1 MALHEA
7 LIALQTGCSGLL
19 TLKQD
24 DPHFKKRLP
33 TIPYVHQGEL
43 EILDRLT
50 QLGRHYRTLDEYIRN
65 IIKTKTSGLYILSFA
80 FELRSIL
87 QSYLQCLSQ
96 LEHECL
102 QNTSLT
108 LSHLLISLTD
118 YTLLFPA
125 LVSLINTLQSSGY
138 RGCQILDV
146 IRRCTLD
153 GNTILSSTMKK
164 LLCASHRILI
174 KQITSIVT
182 RGQIYDEYGEFFIG
196 LNNSINVEAMGMTT
210 PSVSRM
216 TSAVVS
222 RSHSPDRERQ
232 TMMQTPQPNPMITP
246 GYSQYLLIPE
256 MLPSYIP
263 LQLADKIVFIG
274 ESWLLLKNND
284 DDDDDRNSKNS
295 LAITQIDYDEQNQLV
310 QQQLHALTLI
320 DDLNMFELE
329 RIIERARIDL
339 SLTLRNLFVDRFHLI
354 DELEQIRGFYL
365 IEHGELYTL
374 FVNRTSQLLLNT
386 KKSSN
391 AIENDINEV
400 FKQCL
405 NDLHLDTILTNTD
418 KFKFRLNFPPSEA
431 AAQEISAARRLLSR
445 AQGTSDNS
453 TIPFDFWSCGWAN
466 LSIQYK
472 VKYPMKAF
480 FSENCKQRYNDIF
493 HLLIVLRYV
502 QIELNSLWL
511 AFKNHHRNSLI
522 CHLRNAMSFFI
533 NNFQYYIQIDVLE
546 YKYQQFIRS
555 ILSSTDF
562 QQIKHLHELF
572 LADIQTHSF
581 MLLGT
586 AYQSMKNILS
596 ICVSFCLTI
605 KQQEN
610 RNNLD
615 ESILRQFGKDF
626 NDEIKLLF
634 GILGMVQKHNAL
646 PHLGVF
652 LTRLDFNRFLTN
664 NNGSFGEF

>member
-24 DPHFKKRLP
+24 DPHFKKRFP
-33 TIPYVHQGEL
+33 TIPYIHQGEL

-50 QLGRHYRTLDEYIRN
+50 QIGRHYRTLDEYVQN
-65 IIKTKTSGLYILSFA
+65 ILKNKTSGLYILSFA

-87 QSYLQCLSQ
+87 QSYLHCLSQ

-108 LSHLLISLTD
+108 LSHLTVALTD

-125 LVSLINTLQSSGY
+125 LVSLINTLQSTGY
-138 RGCQILDV
+138 RGCQILDI
-146 IRRCTLD
+146 IRRSTLD
-153 GNTILSSTMKK
+153 GNTILSSTIKK
-164 LLCASHRILI
+164 LLCACHRILI
-174 KQITSIVT
+174 KQITSILT
-182 RGQIYDEYGEFFIG
+182 QGQIYDEYGEFFIG
-196 LNNSINVEAMGMTT
+196 LNNNINVEAMGMTT
-210 PSVSRM
+210 PSISRM
-216 TSAVVS
+216 TSTVAS

-232 TMMQTPQPNPMITP
+232 SVLQTPQPNSLITP
-246 GYSQYLLIPE
+246 GYSQYQLIPE

-263 LQLADKIVFIG
+263 LQLADKILFIG

-284 DDDDDRNSKNS
+284 DDDNDRKFLLLNP
-295 LAITQIDYDEQNQLV
+295 IDYDEQNHLV
-310 QQQLHALTLI
+310 QQQLYALTLS

-329 RIIERARIDL
+329 RIIEHARIDL

-365 IEHGELYTL
+365 IERGELYTL
-374 FVNRTSQLLLNT
+374 FVNRTNQLLLNT
-386 KKSSN
+386 KKSTN

-405 NDLHLDTILTNTD
+405 NDLHLETILTNAD
-418 KFKFRLNFPPSEA
+418 KFKFKLNFPHNDNT
-431 AAQEISAARRLLSR
+431 AQEISGARRLLSR
-445 AQGTSDNS
+445 TQGLTDNS
-453 TIPFDFWSCGWAN
+453 NTPFDFWSCGWAN
-466 LSIQYK
+466 LSIQYR

-493 HLLIVLRYV
+493 HLLIILRYV
-502 QIELNSLWL
+502 QNELNSLWL
-511 AFKNHHRNSLI
+511 AFKNKNKNSLI
-522 CHLRNAMSFFI
+522 WHLRNSMSFFI
-533 NNFQYYIQIDVLE
+533 DNFQYYIQIDVLE
-546 YKYQQFIRS
+546 YKYQQLIRS

-581 MLLGT
+581 MLLST
-586 AYQSMKNILS
+586 AYQSIKNILS

-610 RNNLD
+610 TINNLD
-615 ESILRQFGKDF
+615 ENVLRQFGKEF
-626 NDEIKLLF
+626 NDEIRLLF

>member
-24 DPHFKKRLP
+24 DPHFKRRLP
-33 TIPYVHQGEL
+33 TVTYVHQGEL

-50 QLGRHYRTLDEYIRN
+50 QIGQHYRTLDEFIQN
-65 IIKTKTSGLYILSFA
+65 IFKDKTSGLYILSFA

-102 QNTSLT
+102 IDTSLT

-118 YTLLFPA
+118 YTILFPA
-125 LVSLINTLQSSGY
+125 LVSLINKLQSNNY

-146 IRRCTLD
+146 IRRSTLD
-153 GNTILSSTMKK
+153 GNTILSSTMKQ
-164 LLCASHRILI
+164 LLSACHRILI
-174 KQITSIVT
+174 KQITSILT
-182 RGQIYDEYGEFFIG
+182 RGQVYDEYAEFFIG
-196 LNNSINVEAMGMTT
+196 LNNSVNVEAMGLTT

-216 TSAVVS
+216 TSAIPS
-222 RSHSPDRERQ
+222 RSHSPDRDRQ
-232 TMMQTPQPNPMITP
+232 MTLQVAQKPSPMTP
-246 GYSQYLLIPE
+246 GYSQYQLIAD
-256 MLPSYIP
+256 MLPSYVP
-263 LQLADKIVFIG
+263 LQLADKILFIG
-274 ESWLLLKNND
+274 ESWLLLKTND
-284 DDDDDRNSKNS
+284 EDSDKNTLS
-295 LAITQIDYDEQNQLV
+295 INPIDYDEQNNRV
-310 QQQLHALTLI
+310 QQQLHALTMS
-320 DDLNMFELE
+320 DELNMFELE
-329 RIIERARIDL
+329 RIIERARIEL
-339 SLTLRNLFVDRFHLI
+339 SLTLRNLFVDRFHLC

-365 IEHGELYTL
+365 IERGELYTL

-386 KKSSN
+386 KKSTN

-405 NDLHLDTILTNTD
+405 NDLHLEPILTNAD
-418 KFKFRLNFPPSEA
+418 KFKFKLNFPVTENSTQEA
-431 AAQEISAARRLLSR
+431 SNGRRRFLSR
-445 AQGTSDNS
+445 VQGTSENVNS
-453 TIPFDFWSCGWAN
+453 PFDFWACGWAN

-472 VKYPMKAF
+472 LKYPMKAF

-511 AFKNHHRNSLI
+511 ALKNQDQNTLI
-522 CHLRNAMSFFI
+522 WHLRNAMSFFI

-546 YKYQQFIRS
+546 YKYQQLMRS

-572 LADIQTHSF
+572 LSDIQQHSF

-586 AYQSMKNILS
+586 AYDSIRNILS
-596 ICVSFCLTI
+596 ICVSFCLTL

-610 RNNLD
+610 NNNLD
-615 ESILRQFGKDF
+615 ENILRQFGRDF
-626 NDEIKLLF
+626 NDEVKILF